1 MFDEGAGDD
10 FAVGDEQLFEGGG
23 ILEGA
28 SVRQFAG
35 GLDLGV
41 GADSGRDLLL
51 GTPLADGVIVI
62 PGEAER
68 IDLRVAGRAVR
79 VRGVGGQLV
88 AQGGLGALRRRG
100 FDRRHVGGR
109 GRGRLAEDGFAQ
121 PDAAMDRT
129 VAGAVRGESEHG
141 AHGEQSAAMVFG
153 LERDALE
160 AFGLRFR

>member
-10 FAVGDEQLFEGGG
+10 VAVGDQQLLEGVG

-51 GTPLADGVIVI
+51 RTPLTDGVVVI

-79 VRGVGGQLV
+79 VRGVGGQLI
-88 AQGGLGALRRRG
+88 A
-100 FDRRHVGGR
+100 
-109 GRGRLAEDGFAQ
+109 
-121 PDAAMDRT
+121 
-129 VAGAVRGESEHG
+129 
-141 AHGEQSAAMVFG
+141 
-153 LERDALE
+153 
-160 AFGLRFR
+160 